1 MSKAEACW
9 MVQHDSGYVGS
20 CTYIV
25 LYTLDKY
32 NLISDAISSG
42 VTQLLTN
49 LSESTLV
56 R

>member
-1 MSKAEACW
+1 MSKAEAWW
-9 MVQHDSGYVGS
+9 MVQHDSGNVGS

-32 NLISDAISSG
+32 NLISDAIPSA
-42 VTQLLTN
+42 VAQLLTN
-49 LSESTLV
+49 LLESTLV